1 MDNDDFESMKV
12 MQLIEICKQYSI
24 SYQKDIIERIRN
36 ALINQEDDVRGDNGE
51 LEDDD
56 EEQDMAWLYSVNHM

>member
-1 MDNDDFESMKV
+1 MDNDDFESMKL

-24 SYQKDIIERIRN
+24 SYQKAKKKDIIERIRN

-56 EEQDMAWLYSVNHM
+56 EEQDMA